1 MAEYTKGNWEA
12 ASHLI
17 IVPFFFQEPGW
28 QLTLSQNA
36 ANGQQGSSEAVTL
49 RAKVDSLETESL
61 SLTAKITGAE
71 ADLSTCRSCV
81 EDLRREVRGRL
92 FANGWSILL
101 TASMF

>member
-17 IVPFFFQEPGW
+17 IVPFFQEPGW

-36 ANGQQGSSEAVTL
+36 ANGQQGSSEAVPL

-61 SLTAKITGAE
+61 SLVAKITGTEAE
-71 ADLSTCRSCV
+71 LSTCRNCV

-92 FANGWSILL
+92 FANGKRE
-101 TASMF
+101 F

>member
-28 QLTLSQNA
+28 QLTLSQNT

-92 FANGWSILL
+92 FASKL
-101 TASMF
+101 